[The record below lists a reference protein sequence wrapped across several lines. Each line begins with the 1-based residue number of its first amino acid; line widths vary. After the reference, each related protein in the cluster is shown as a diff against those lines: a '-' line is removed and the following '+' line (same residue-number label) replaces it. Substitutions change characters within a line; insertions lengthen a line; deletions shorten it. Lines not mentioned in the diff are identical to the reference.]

1 MKVLIVDNEKK
12 IVELIRRGLEMEGY
26 ETAEAYC
33 GNAVLGKLVTDRP
46 DMVLLDI
53 MMPDMDG
60 YEILQKIQEYDMSI
74 PVIFIT
80 AQGKNYNRVAAL
92 ELGADDFITKPL
104 NLKELALK
112 IRVLWRRINYSRIP
126 EKESKSKL
134 VYDKLI
140 IDARIRKVFIDGE
153 SRELTYKEFDTLYF
167 LAKNYAQVFSR
178 EKILNEVWGF
188 DYMGNS
194 RAVDILIKRLRSKIS
209 PCETYISTVYG
220 IGYKFEVSKI

>member
-1 MKVLIVDNEKK
+1 MKVLIVDDEKK

>member
-1 MKVLIVDNEKK
+1 M
-12 IVELIRRGLEMEGY
+12 
-26 ETAEAYC
+26 
-33 GNAVLGKLVTDRP
+33 
-46 DMVLLDI
+46 
-53 MMPDMDG
+53 
-60 YEILQKIQEYDMSI
+60 
-74 PVIFIT
+74 
-80 AQGKNYNRVAAL
+80 
-92 ELGADDFITKPL
+92 
-104 NLKELALK
+104 ALK

>member
-1 MKVLIVDNEKK
+1 MKVLIVDDEKK

-33 GNAVLGKLVTDRP
+33 GNAVLGKLITDRP

-60 YEILQKIQEYDMSI
+60 YEVLQKIQEYDMSI

-126 EKESKSKL
+126 EKDSKSKL

>member
-1 MKVLIVDNEKK
+1 MKVLIVDDEKK

-167 LAKNYAQVFSR
+167 LPR
-178 EKILNEVWGF
+178 
-188 DYMGNS
+188 
-194 RAVDILIKRLRSKIS
+194 
-209 PCETYISTVYG
+209 
-220 IGYKFEVSKI
+220 

>member
-1 MKVLIVDNEKK
+1 MKVLIVDDEKK

-33 GNAVLGKLVTDRP
+33 GNSALGKLITERP

-60 YEILQKIQEYDMSI
+60 YEVLQKIQEYDMSI

-126 EKESKSKL
+126 EKESKGKL

>member
-1 MKVLIVDNEKK
+1 MKVLIVDDEKK

-33 GNAVLGKLVTDRP
+33 GNAVLGKLITDRP